1 MGIQALCLPGSRR
14 NIEVADKGV
23 HGESTEAQGRRPP
36 LAMVGADGYGLRTCK
51 DVLKL
56 RMSVLTAAI

>member
-1 MGIQALCLPGSRR
+1 M
-14 NIEVADKGV
+14 EVADKGV

-36 LAMVGADGYGLRTCK
+36 LAMVGADGCGLQTCK
-51 DVLKL
+51 DVPKL